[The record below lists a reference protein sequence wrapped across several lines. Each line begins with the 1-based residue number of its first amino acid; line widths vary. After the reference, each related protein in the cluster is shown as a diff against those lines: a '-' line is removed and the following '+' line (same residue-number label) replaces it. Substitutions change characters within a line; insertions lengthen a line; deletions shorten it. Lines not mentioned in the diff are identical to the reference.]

1 MRQRRIGLREAAL
14 VIVAALGLGIGA
26 GVLIHSQQAGHA
38 ASARDNPPGLH
49 GQATWEPGERPAP
62 DFQLAD
68 QSGRPVVAGFV
79 ARQPRDAR
87 LPQLA
92 VPPGVRPGGAL
103 PRQRARAAAR
113 GSPAG
118 AGRRE
123 RRSAARHARIDPRR
137 GRALGLRSCGRL
149 ALAAR
154 LEGVSWPGC
163 GSRMGWRS
171 GATRCFRDRKE
182 PRVPDRQKRL
192 RARRSPLSLPADVA
206 GRRSAHPGSG
216 GMTAE
221 RSPRA

>member
-92 VPPGVRPGGAL
+92 VPPGVRPGGAVISAARSGCVPAAARPALVIVSVDPLHDTPESTRAAAARWGFGAAAGWHWLLGSRDQLARVWKSYGVEVRRREKL
-103 PRQRARAAAR
+103 PRQERA
-113 GSPAG
+113 P
-118 AGRRE
+118 
-123 RRSAARHARIDPRR
+123 
-137 GRALGLRSCGRL
+137 C
-149 ALAAR
+149 
-154 LEGVSWPGC
+154 
-163 GSRMGWRS
+163 
-171 GATRCFRDRKE
+171 T
-182 PRVPDRQKRL
+182 
-192 RARRSPLSLPADVA
+192 
-206 GRRSAHPGSG
+206 
-216 GMTAE
+216 
-221 RSPRA
+221 